1 MVYRVFVG
9 YCVVVVDNHS
19 NKKYTTE
26 KTSYF
31 RLPSDESLRRTWL
44 SKIKRQDLPANYDSI
59 RVCHVH
65 FEEDRFQRDLQ
76 VCGFFYLSI
85 KILSSFISFHGFNVW
100 K

>member
-1 MVYRVFVG
+1 MVY
-9 YCVVVVDNHS
+9 CAVVSCYNHS
-19 NKKYTTE
+19 NKKNTTE
-26 KTSYF
+26 KISYF
-31 RLPSDESLRRTWL
+31 RLPSDESLHRTWL

-65 FEEDRFQRDLQ
+65 FEEDEFRPDLQ
-76 VCGFFYLSI
+76 VCVFFYLSI

>member
-1 MVYRVFVG
+1 MVYCAVIG
-9 YCVVVVDNHS
+9 CYNHS

-26 KTSYF
+26 KISYF

-65 FEEDRFQRDLQ
+65 FEEDQFQRNLQ
-76 VCGFFYLSI
+76 VCGLFYLSI